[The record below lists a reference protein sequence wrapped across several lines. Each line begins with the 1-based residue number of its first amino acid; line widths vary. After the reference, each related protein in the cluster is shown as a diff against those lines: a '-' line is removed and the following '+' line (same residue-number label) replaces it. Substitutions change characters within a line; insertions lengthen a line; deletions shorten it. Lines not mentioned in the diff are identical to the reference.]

1 VIGVLGRKIKQSLE
15 IGRQEKGSAQLCG
28 NRDPFAHIRSAGIIW
43 RRRNVEM
50 VIGVVE
56 MEDENRDRVLVIG
69 LFIFAYTLYQNNI
82 VVVVAIGIDKMF
94 DS

>member
-1 VIGVLGRKIKQSLE
+1 
-15 IGRQEKGSAQLCG
+15 
-28 NRDPFAHIRSAGIIW
+28 
-43 RRRNVEM
+43 M